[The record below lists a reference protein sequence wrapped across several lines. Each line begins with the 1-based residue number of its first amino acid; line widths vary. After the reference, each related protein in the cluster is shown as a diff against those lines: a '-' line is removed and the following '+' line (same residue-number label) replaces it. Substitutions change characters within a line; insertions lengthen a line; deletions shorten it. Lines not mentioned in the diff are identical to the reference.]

1 MPTRATRRDWAGLA
15 VVALPCALY
24 AMDLTVLDLALP
36 AISADLRPSNVQLL
50 WIADV
55 YGFFIAGS
63 LITMGTLGDR
73 VGHRRMLLIGAAAF
87 GAASAVAAFATTPE
101 TLIAARALLG
111 VAACISPWNL
121 PLYLFTWKIA
131 PALATGNAVVAK
143 PSEVTPCTAA
153 RLGELAIAAGFPRG
167 VLNIVLG
174 TGAGVGQPL
183 VEHDSVKAISFTGS
197 TRTGVAIA
205 AATATRFRK
214 VSLDFR
220 ARKVR
225 FQLRKCA
232 QTVQISTTPT
242 RASRLTTDMQEAC
255 TR

>member
-111 VAACISPWNL
+111 VAGATFAPSTLSLIRRMFDDPRERSIAISVW
-121 PLYLFTWKIA
+121 
-131 PALATGNAVVAK
+131 ATSYSVG
-143 PSEVTPCTAA
+143 
-153 RLGELAIAAGFPRG
+153 G
-167 VLNIVLG
+167 
-174 TGAGVGQPL
+174 GAGPSVGGFLLTHFRWGSVFLAGIPL
-183 VEHDSVKAISFTGS
+183 LLLLLALGPRVLPESRDHRAGRIDVASAALSLVATLSVVFGLKTIAQDGARPLSL
-197 TRTGVAIA
+197 VALL
-205 AATATRFRK
+205 
-214 VSLDFR
+214 SG
-220 ARKVR
+220 
-225 FQLRKCA
+225 C
-232 QTVQISTTPT
+232 
-242 RASRLTTDMQEAC
+242 ASRLPSCAGSSRC
-255 TR
+255 ASR